1 MKKLIV
7 INILFASLLFPL
19 SIFAQSLK
27 TNLSMEG
34 NMGTLTS
41 WQQLSMFGSGY
52 SANRCAGAE
61 FSFMYNF
68 NDTLGC
74 GVEYFNYGFNL
85 TAYSEVVTANFVAF
99 QVRLARPMSFTD
111 DITVNLM
118 FDAAFGCTFLSNDFK
133 YDDVKYKTDRLG
145 FGMDFSTGFTVPV
158 FRIFSVGMKCGYYLS
173 FLNKPKVDDA
183 IPSNLLDFENQMIT
197 STYVMGVLSVS
208 LF

>member
-1 MKKLIV
+1 
-7 INILFASLLFPL
+7 
-19 SIFAQSLK
+19 
-27 TNLSMEG
+27 
-34 NMGTLTS
+34 
-41 WQQLSMFGSGY
+41 MFGSG
-52 SANRCAGAE
+52 STANRCAGAE

-74 GVEYFNYGFNL
+74 GVEYFNYGLNL
-85 TAYSEVVTANFVAF
+85 TAYSEVVTANFVAL

-111 DITVNLM
+111 DITISLQ

-145 FGMDFSTGFTVPV
+145 FGMDFSIGFMVP
-158 FRIFSVGMKCGYYLS
+158 IFKIVSVGMKCGYYMS
-173 FLNKPKVDDA
+173 FLNKPKVDEA
-183 IPSNLLDFENQMIT
+183 IPLNLLDFENQMIT